1 MVAKLDNFPLFIVK
15 RDAIFNNI
23 TICYSYIAM
32 SKTKKI
38 EKKFWIKLG
47 FIKNYSIFVQ
57 QLVFYSN
64 FRLKSNVLQ

>member
-1 MVAKLDNFPLFIVK
+1 MVAKLDNSPLFIVK
-15 RDAIFNNI
+15 GDANFNDI

-38 EKKFWIKLG
+38 EKKIWIKLG
-47 FIKNYSIFVQ
+47 FIKNSSIFVQ

-64 FRLKSNVLQ
+64 VRLKSNVLQ